1 MIHKITP
8 LVLAGGAGTR
18 LWPLSRGQSPKQFLK
33 LDGKHTLLEQ
43 TLMRCVGEAFDAQ
56 PILVGAVDHRAQL
69 LETMQSLGRKA
80 DIVLEPMRR
89 NSCAAIA
96 AGALRALERDRDA
109 VVLVLAADHH
119 IPDVDAFR
127 AAVMQAA
134 EAAARGKIVTFG
146 IRPRHAATGYGY
158 ILPKLGDAESAA
170 LKIERFV
177 EKPDAE
183 TAERYVSEGYLW
195 NSGNFM
201 FRAARFVDELAQ
213 HQPEILTAVKAALE
227 KAERDRDFIRLAAEP
242 FSKSPGISVDYAV
255 MEKTAE
261 AAVLPVDYFWTD
273 IGTWDAVS
281 GMVKPDADGN
291 AVVGRGVVLGGR
303 NVMVHSEGAVTT
315 VIGCDDLVVITTRD
329 AVLVARKGATEDVK
343 ALVDRLRAEGFA
355 EADGETPAK

>member
-8 LVLAGGAGTR
+8 LILAGGAGTR

-43 TLMRCVGEAFDAQ
+43 TLMRCMGDAFDER
-56 PILVGAVDHRAQL
+56 PILVGAMEHRGQL

-96 AGALRALERDRDA
+96 AGALRALERDKDA

-119 IPDVDAFR
+119 IPDMEAFR
-127 AAVMQAA
+127 AAVMRAA
-134 EAAARGKIVTFG
+134 EAAAEGKIVTFG
-146 IRPRHAATGYGY
+146 IKPRHAATGYGY
-158 ILPKLGDAESAA
+158 ILPKRSDAETAA

-177 EKPDAE
+177 EKPDAV

-201 FRAARFVDELAQ
+201 FRAARFVEELAQ
-213 HQPEILTAVKAALE
+213 HQPEILKAVKAALE
-227 KAERDRDFIRLAAEP
+227 KAERDHDFIRLAAEP
-242 FSKSPGISVDYAV
+242 FSRSPGISVDYAV

-281 GMVKPDADGN
+281 GMIKPDADGN
-291 AVVGRGVVLGGR
+291 TVVGRGVVLGGR
-303 NVMVHSEGAVTT
+303 NVMVHSEELVTT
-315 VIGCDDLVVITTRD
+315 VIGCEDIVVITTRD

-343 ALVDRLRAEGFA
+343 TLVDRLREDDFS
-355 EADGETPAK
+355 EVDEVMPAK